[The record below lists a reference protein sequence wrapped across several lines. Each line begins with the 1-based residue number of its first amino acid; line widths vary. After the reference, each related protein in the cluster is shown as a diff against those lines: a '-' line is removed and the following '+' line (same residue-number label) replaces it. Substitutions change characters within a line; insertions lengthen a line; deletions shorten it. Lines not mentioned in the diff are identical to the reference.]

1 MIVLELSAQEVMQMK
16 AAVMDREGD
25 EALRLL
31 KAFIQRLEKKKHA
44 GMKSHLDS

>member
-1 MIVLELSAQEVMQMK
+1 MIVLELSEQEVMQMK

-31 KAFIQRLEKKKHA
+31 KTFLQQLEKKKHA